1 MFNPVGE
8 RILVRDIEDDER
20 QTSTGIYIAG
30 NEEHSAPKKA
40 EVIGIGN
47 TKERDLGITIGDI
60 VMFPRYSGTDVTI
73 EGEDLILVDYDNVL
87 VKVI

>member
-1 MFNPVGE
+1 M
-8 RILVRDIEDDER
+8 
-20 QTSTGIYIAG
+20 
-30 NEEHSAPKKA
+30 
-40 EVIGIGN
+40 IGIGN